1 MSKRIRALNT
11 PADVY
16 VINRENVVWLVD
28 YYKND
33 WPFDTVIIDELSSF
47 KNHNSKRFK
56 ALKCVLPLIKKIIGL
71 TGTPAPNGYIDLWAQ
86 IYLLDQ
92 GERLGKF
99 ITHYREN
106 YFNPDKRD
114 SQRVFTYKP
123 KESAID
129 IIKNKIS
136 DICISLS
143 AKDYLKMPEKIID
156 NRHIKLDNKAQKEYD
171 EFERNMFL
179 QIDLDTIDVTS
190 AAALSNK
197 LLQFCNGAVY
207 KEDSKEYVEVHNCK
221 VEALLELI
229 EEAQGQ
235 PLLIFYNFKHDLER
249 IQKALKK
256 LKLRVGILKDSNDIA
271 KWNNRELDVILAHP
285 ASAAY
290 GLNLQDGGSHI
301 VWFGL
306 NYSLELYQQANARL
320 YRQGQKNT
328 VFIHNLVVDECRDV
342 DVMYALE
349 DKDKG
354 QEALLASLKARIK
367 KVKEEN

>member
-1 MSKRIRALNT
+1 M
-11 PADVY
+11 
-16 VINRENVVWLVD
+16 INRENVVWLVD

-56 ALKCVLPLIKKIIGL
+56 ALKCVRPLIKKIIGL

-129 IIKNKIS
+129 IVKNKIS

-143 AKDYLKMPEKIID
+143 ARDYLKMPEKIID

-249 IQKALKK
+249 IQEALKK
-256 LKLRVGILKDSNDIA
+256 LKLRIGILKDSNDIA
-271 KWNNRELDVILAHP
+271 KWNSRELDILLAHP

-328 VFIHNLVVDECRDV
+328 VFIHNLAINGCRDI
-342 DVMYALE
+342 DVIDALE
-349 DKDKG
+349 NKNSS

-367 KVKEEN
+367 KVKEETKNE